1 MDEDLNLKLE
11 TLELLDENIGN
22 TLYDTGVGKNLLNR
36 VNAQELVSGINRWG
50 YMKLKCFDT
59 GRETISKSQ
68 QPK

>member
-1 MDEDLNLKLE
+1 MDGDLNLKLE
-11 TLELLDENIGN
+11 TLEILDENIGN

-36 VNAQELVSGINRWG
+36 ELVSGVNRWG